1 MRQVLFLLLVSVL
14 TLQGCNYHYYQGQKL
29 ESQGRFEEA
38 NIEYHRAFTQTPTD
52 DDFKV
57 AYLRT
62 ADKVAIDLMERYDMH
77 VKNKNYN
84 LAYELLLKAQG
95 LSPQNEKVVAEYPRW
110 YRILLA
116 GKVNFIFKSLKN
128 QVPLSDEMELQIHF
142 NTPNQGR
149 KLIGKIDN
157 QTQSF
162 FIEDVLFDPPQ
173 NLLMFYTINAIGV
186 NLISKAVVSG
196 NLNAQARVSA
206 FNSRRFMKFIDLRTP
221 ALVKIDG
228 HLSTDGQT
236 PVSIEEGFPADQIA
250 AANSEQFNFSN
261 REIRYSLSL
270 KNKEVYVKSTSNY
283 IHFLPQMLY
292 MNKITNRMFLD
303 FGEIEVYQPKMGGF
317 WYFRRVVAESR
328 KYLGDLKKNV
338 LLKPYFYYKEGA
350 YIFLKES

>member
-1 MRQVLFLLLVSVL
+1 MRQVLFFLLVSVL
-14 TLQGCNYHYYQGQKL
+14 TLPGCNYHYHRGQIL
-29 ESQGRFEEA
+29 ENQGRFEEA

-52 DDFKV
+52 DEFKI
-57 AYLRT
+57 AYHRT
-62 ADKVAIDLMERYDMH
+62 ADKVAVDLMLRYDMH
-77 VKNKNYN
+77 VKNKKYN

-95 LSPQNEKVVAEYPRW
+95 LSPQNEKVVAEYPKW

-116 GKVNFIFKSLKN
+116 GRVNFIFKSLKN

-196 NLNAQARVSA
+196 NPQAQA
-206 FNSRRFMKFIDLRTP
+206 FTSRRFMKFIDLRTP

-228 HLSTDGQT
+228 QLSTDGQT
-236 PVSIEEGFPADQIA
+236 QVSIEDGFPADQIA
-250 AANSEQFNFSN
+250 AANSEQFKFPN

-270 KNKEVYVKSTSNY
+270 KNKAISVKSTSNY

-292 MNKITNRMFLD
+292 MNKSTNRMFLD

-317 WYFRRVVAESR
+317 WYFKRFVSEDR
-328 KYLGDLKKNV
+328 KYLVDLKKNV

-350 YIFLKES
+350 YLFLKES